1 MNETHLKHSLAVA
14 DKNARFEGVDGVDWA
29 VEAKIVLVTTNG
41 DIVLTVLAVE
51 LSADSTTLYFF
62 TNNPAQ
68 IGRDSLPVAS
78 KGRILAGQSITPLN
92 MQASLSLPKSIIN
105 AVLPSILLTS
115 DLSLSYDLN
124 DSTFYVTYVHES
136 YSSHFSL
143 FGYIVVALLFLYGLA
158 RATCLEMYGRNC

>member
-14 DKNARFEGVDGVDWA
+14 DKSAQFEGVNGVDWS
-29 VEAKIVLVTTNG
+29 VEAKITLVTTDG
-41 DIVLTVLAVE
+41 DVLLTVLAVE
-51 LSADSTTLYFF
+51 LSADSTTLYFY

-68 IGRDSLPVAS
+68 INHDSLPVAS

-105 AVLPSILLTS
+105 TVLPSILVTS

-124 DSTFYVTYVHES
+124 DSTFYVTYVH
-136 YSSHFSL
+136 
-143 FGYIVVALLFLYGLA
+143 
-158 RATCLEMYGRNC
+158 